1 MELVDEIMEHIGD
14 YVTDQFAV
22 SNSIYIILDKY
33 DVKKKSTEI
42 VKYRADTNEM
52 LIKKFLVS
60 KKIKGCTDRTIKFY
74 KEGLNSTFG
83 RIKKNAVD
91 VTIDDLRVWIAYR
104 LRDGVKKV
112 TVSNEIRTMSSFF
125 TWLYGEGII
134 TKNPMVGIETVKQPK
149 TRKNAF
155 NDDDVVKMRNELK
168 NTKEKCIFE
177 MLLSTGCRVSELVGI
192 KIMDINEDASI
203 LVHGKGQKD
212 RFVYLNATA
221 RFAVDQYVKDR
232 NDDSIWLFPRMVSL
246 EKFDKKGMPQRFYGE
261 WYKNPEFVDN
271 SDHADAGTIE
281 YFVRKL
287 GRKVGVDAYPH
298 KFRRTCATNALRNGM
313 PIEMVSKMLGHEQLS
328 TTQIYLDISDESLK
342 YMHEK
347 YVR

>member
-1 MELVDEIMEHIGD
+1 MELVDEIMEHIGS
-14 YVTDQFAV
+14 YVTDHFAV

-33 DVKKKSTEI
+33 EIKKKSTEI
-42 VKYRADTNEM
+42 VKYKADTNEM

-60 KKIKGCTDRTIKFY
+60 KKIKGCTDRTIDNY
-74 KEGLNSTFG
+74 KKNLEATFE
-83 RIKKNAVD
+83 RLRKNAVD
-91 VTIDDLRVWIAYR
+91 IKIDDLRVWIAYR
-104 LRDGVKKV
+104 LRDNVKKV
-112 TVSNEIRTMSSFF
+112 TVSNEIRVMSSFF

-149 TRKNAF
+149 TKKNAF
-155 NDDDVVKMRNELK
+155 TDDEIVTMRNELRT
-168 NTKEKCIFE
+168 TKEKCIFE
-177 MLLSTGCRVSELVGI
+177 MLLSTGCRVTELVSI
-192 KIMDINEDASI
+192 KISDINEDASI

-212 RFVYLNATA
+212 RYVYLNATA

-232 NDDSIWLFPRMVSL
+232 KDGSIWLFPRMVSI
-246 EKFDKKGMPQRFYGE
+246 EKTGEKGIPQCRHSE
-261 WYKNPEFVDN
+261 WYKYPKFVN
-271 SDHADAGTIE
+271 GEDHADAGSIE
-281 YFVRKL
+281 QFVRKL

>member
-33 DVKKKSTEI
+33 EVKKKSTEI
-42 VKYRADTNEM
+42 VKYKADSNEM
-52 LIKKFLVS
+52 LIKKFLVA
-60 KKIKGCTDRTIKFY
+60 KKIKGCTDRTIQFY
-74 KEGLNSTFG
+74 KLILETSFE

-112 TVSNEIRTMSSFF
+112 TVSNEIRVMSSFF
-125 TWLYGEGII
+125 TWVYGEGII
-134 TKNPMVGIETVKQPK
+134 TRNPMAGIETVKQPK
-149 TRKNAF
+149 IKKNAF
-155 NDDDVVKMRNELK
+155 TDDEIVAMRNELRT
-168 NTKEKCIFE
+168 TKEKCIFE
-177 MLLSTGCRVSELVGI
+177 MLLSTGCRVTELVNI
-192 KIMDINEDASI
+192 KISDINEDASI

-212 RFVYLNATA
+212 RYVYLNATA
-221 RFAVDQYVKDR
+221 RFAVDQYMRDR
-232 NDDSIWLFPRMVSL
+232 NDGSMWLFPRMASI
-246 EKFDKKGMPQRFYGE
+246 EKAGKKGIPQCRYSE
-261 WYKNPEFVDN
+261 WYKDPKYVDVEQ
-271 SDHADAGTIE
+271 HADTGAIE
-281 YFVRKL
+281 TFVRKL

>member
-1 MELVDEIMEHIGD
+1 
-14 YVTDQFAV
+14 
-22 SNSIYIILDKY
+22 
-33 DVKKKSTEI
+33 
-42 VKYRADTNEM
+42 
-52 LIKKFLVS
+52 
-60 KKIKGCTDRTIKFY
+60 
-74 KEGLNSTFG
+74 
-83 RIKKNAVD
+83 
-91 VTIDDLRVWIAYR
+91 
-104 LRDGVKKV
+104 
-112 TVSNEIRTMSSFF
+112 MSSFF

-168 NTKEKCIFE
+168 NSKEKCIFE

-232 NDDSIWLFPRMVSL
+232 SDDSIWLFPRMVSL
-246 EKFDKKGMPQRFYGE
+246 EKFDKKGLQHRFYGE

-271 SDHADAGTIE
+271 SDHMDAGTIE
-281 YFVRKL
+281 SFVRKL

>member
-1 MELVDEIMEHIGD
+1 MELVDEIIEHI
-14 YVTDQFAV
+14 
-22 SNSIYIILDKY
+22 
-33 DVKKKSTEI
+33 
-42 VKYRADTNEM
+42 NEM

-74 KEGLNSTFG
+74 SERLKANFE

-112 TVSNEIRTMSSFF
+112 TVSNEIRVMSSFF
-125 TWLYGEGII
+125 AWLYGEGII

-149 TRKNAF
+149 IKKNAF
-155 NDDDVVKMRNELK
+155 TDDEIVTMRNELR
-168 NTKEKCIFE
+168 TSKEKCIFE
-177 MLLSTGCRVSELVGI
+177 MLLSTGCRVTELCSI
-192 KIMDINEDASI
+192 KISDINEDASI

-212 RFVYLNATA
+212 RYVYLNATA
-221 RFAVDQYVKDR
+221 RFAVDQYMRDRKDGA
-232 NDDSIWLFPRMVSL
+232 IWLFPRVVSIVKSG
-246 EKFDKKGMPQRFYGE
+246 EKGIPQCRYSE
-261 WYKNPEFVDN
+261 WYKKPEFVDT
-271 SDHADAGTIE
+271 SDHTDAGSIE
-281 YFVRKL
+281 CFIRKL
-287 GRKVGVDAYPH
+287 GRKVGIDAYPH

>member
-1 MELVDEIMEHIGD
+1 MELVDEIMEHIGS
-14 YVTDQFAV
+14 YVTDHFAV

-33 DVKKKSTEI
+33 EIKKKSTEI
-42 VKYRADTNEM
+42 VKYKADTNEM

-60 KKIKGCTDRTIKFY
+60 KKIKGCTDRTIDNY
-74 KEGLNSTFG
+74 KKNLEATFE
-83 RIKKNAVD
+83 RLRKNAVD
-91 VTIDDLRVWIAYR
+91 IKIDDLRVWIAYR
-104 LRDGVKKV
+104 LRDNVKKV
-112 TVSNEIRTMSSFF
+112 TVSNEIRVMSSFF

-149 TRKNAF
+149 TKKNAF
-155 NDDDVVKMRNELK
+155 TDDEIVTMRNELRT
-168 NTKEKCIFE
+168 TKEKCIFE
-177 MLLSTGCRVSELVGI
+177 MLLSTGCRVTELVSI
-192 KIMDINEDASI
+192 KISDINEDASI

-212 RFVYLNATA
+212 RYVYLNATA
-221 RFAVDQYVKDR
+221 RFAVDQYMRDRKDG
-232 NDDSIWLFPRMVSL
+232 SIWLFPRMVSI
-246 EKFDKKGMPQRFYGE
+246 EKTGKRGVPQCRYSE
-261 WYKNPEFVDN
+261 WYKDPKFVN
-271 SDHADAGTIE
+271 GEDHADKGTIE
-281 YFVRKL
+281 CFIRKL

>member
-1 MELVDEIMEHIGD
+1 MELVDEIMEHIGS
-14 YVTDQFAV
+14 YVTDHFAV

-33 DVKKKSTEI
+33 EIKKKSTEI
-42 VKYRADTNEM
+42 VKYKADSNEM

-60 KKIKGCTDRTIKFY
+60 KKIKGCTDRTIDNY
-74 KEGLNSTFG
+74 KKNLEATFE
-83 RIKKNAVD
+83 RLRKNAVD
-91 VTIDDLRVWIAYR
+91 IKIDDLRVWIAYR
-104 LRDGVKKV
+104 LRDNIKKV
-112 TVSNEIRTMSSFF
+112 TVSNEIRVMSSFF

-149 TRKNAF
+149 TKKNAF
-155 NDDDVVKMRNELK
+155 TDDEIVTMRNELRT
-168 NTKEKCIFE
+168 TKEKCIFE
-177 MLLSTGCRVSELVGI
+177 MLLSTGCRVTELVSI
-192 KIMDINEDASI
+192 KISDINEDASI

-212 RFVYLNATA
+212 RYVYLNATA
-221 RFAVDQYVKDR
+221 RFAVDQYMRDRKDG
-232 NDDSIWLFPRMVSL
+232 SIWLFPRMKPVN
-246 EKFDKKGMPQRFYGE
+246 ECERKGISQSKYGE
-261 WYKNPEFVDN
+261 WYKRPEFVN
-271 SDHADAGTIE
+271 GEDHADKGTIE
-281 YFVRKL
+281 FFIRKL

>member
-33 DVKKKSTEI
+33 EIKKKSTEI
-42 VKYRADTNEM
+42 VKYKADTNEM

-74 KEGLNSTFG
+74 RERLDSTFG

-104 LRDGVKKV
+104 LRDNIKKV
-112 TVSNEIRTMSSFF
+112 TVSNEIRVMSSFF

-149 TRKNAF
+149 IKKNAF
-155 NDDDVVKMRNELK
+155 TDDEIVTMRNELRT
-168 NTKEKCIFE
+168 TKEKCIFE

-232 NDDSIWLFPRMVSL
+232 KDGSIWLFPRMVSI
-246 EKFDKKGMPQRFYGE
+246 EKTGEKGIPQCRHSE
-261 WYKNPEFVDN
+261 WYKYPKFVN
-271 SDHADAGTIE
+271 GEDHADAGSIE
-281 YFVRKL
+281 QFVRKL

>member
-1 MELVDEIMEHIGD
+1 MELVDEIMKHIGD

-42 VKYRADTNEM
+42 VKYKADTNEM

-60 KKIKGCTDRTIKFY
+60 KKIKGCTDRTIKYYSERLKANF
-74 KEGLNSTFG
+74 E

-155 NDDDVVKMRNELK
+155 SDDEIVKMRNELK

-177 MLLSTGCRVSELVGI
+177 MLLSTGCRVTELVNI
-192 KIMDINEDASI
+192 KISDINEDASI

-212 RFVYLNATA
+212 RYVYLNAAA

-232 NDDSIWLFPRMVSL
+232 SDGSMWLFPKMTSILTNKRSGVSQ
-246 EKFDKKGMPQRFYGE
+246 KDYGE
-261 WYKNPEFVDN
+261 WYKRPEFVEEN
-271 SDHADAGTIE
+271 RHAGSSSIE
-281 YFVRKL
+281 HFVRTL
-287 GRKVGVDAYPH
+287 GNKVGIEAYPH